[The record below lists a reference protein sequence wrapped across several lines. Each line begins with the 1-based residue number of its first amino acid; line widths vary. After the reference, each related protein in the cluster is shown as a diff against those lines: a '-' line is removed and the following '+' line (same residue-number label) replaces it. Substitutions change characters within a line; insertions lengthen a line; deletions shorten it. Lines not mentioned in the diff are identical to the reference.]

1 MAADARAQR
10 GTAFEDDFLLIRAA
24 ESGQGLALV
33 PQQYAQQEIAAGR
46 LVQVL
51 DKPWPARFAYYAV
64 TLPGAAA
71 RSEVRAFLDW
81 IAAEAAGTP

>member
-1 MAADARAQR
+1 MAADARAER
-10 GTAFEDDFLLIRAA
+10 GNAFEDDFLLIRAA

-46 LVQVL
+46 LAQVL

-64 TLPGAAA
+64 TVPGAAE
-71 RSEVRAFLDW
+71 RPEVRAFLDW
-81 IAAEAAGTP
+81 IIDAAANSA